1 MSGGAA
7 LSTPREHLNNIQSAL
22 MATGQAAALART
34 AILDAD
40 MARPQGSLLT
50 VMGRK
55 TIPLYAENSDLEA
68 RILAGLRADPSP
80 LADDTSF
87 DHLGDLGKAVIK
99 LGSQAEKAS
108 DKKEGTKPSPRSA
121 AHSKIL
127 EKIETMILTSIQI
140 ARQEVVQDVM
150 TILGSS
156 VGAANVTYDAAQ
168 AGALAKYDET
178 IELLL
183 DGNGM
188 GP

>member
-1 MSGGAA
+1 M
-7 LSTPREHLNNIQSAL
+7 
-22 MATGQAAALART
+22 
-34 AILDAD
+34 
-40 MARPQGSLLT
+40 
-50 VMGRK
+50 
-55 TIPLYAENSDLEA
+55 
-68 RILAGLRADPSP
+68 
-80 LADDTSF
+80 
-87 DHLGDLGKAVIK
+87 IK
-99 LGSQAEKAS
+99 LGSTAEKAS

>member
-1 MSGGAA
+1 
-7 LSTPREHLNNIQSAL
+7 
-22 MATGQAAALART
+22 
-34 AILDAD
+34 
-40 MARPQGSLLT
+40 
-50 VMGRK
+50 MGRK

-108 DKKEGTKPSPRSA
+108 DKKEGTKPSPRSVVQY
-121 AHSKIL
+121 KIL
-127 EKIETMILTSIQI
+127 DAIETMILTSIQV

-150 TILGSS
+150 TMLGSS
-156 VGAANVTYDAAQ
+156 VGAATVSYDAAQ
-168 AGALAKYDET
+168 ANALAKHDEM

-183 DGNGM
+183 DSCQAVDTYRKNM
-188 GP
+188 GPQNHTRDGKVAECERMWNFSTASYVTQALLEDEKSIN